1 MRELAVDLGERSYPI
16 FIGSGVLTAHELL
29 LPHLEQPRAVL
40 VTNETVAPLYLER
53 VTTMLERHAVRV
65 DSVVLPDGEQYKNWQ
80 TLEKVYDTLVDTRAE
95 RATPLIAL
103 GGGVVGDMTG
113 FAAATW
119 QRGAPFVQMPTT
131 LLAQVD
137 SSVGGKTAI
146 NHPRGKNMIG
156 AFHQPRAVLIDTDTL
171 ATLPLREL
179 RAGLAEVIKYGLIR
193 DASFFDWLE
202 GHMEA
207 LLALEPGPVAFAIER
222 SCRNKAEVVVADETE
237 RGERAL
243 LNLGH
248 TFGHAIETG
257 TGYVGWLHGEAVA
270 VGMLMAA
277 EVSLRLGWID
287 EGELARIEG
296 LLIRAG
302 LPVRGPG
309 LPVDEMLHWMAGDKK
324 VSGGQLR
331 LVLLQGIG
339 KAVVTADVLPS
350 VLRAAIEA
358 RR

>member
-277 EVSLRLGWID
+277 EVSLRLGWLD